1 MEKNQSANDFTPFSS
16 NVQIGDLI
24 LQFHCS
30 TIYLNMGLRNFLSIV
45 FKFLPPFFIWEE
57 GSLLFC
63 AFSAI
68 KE

>member
-1 MEKNQSANDFTPFSS
+1 MEKNQSANAFTPFRS
-16 NVQIGDLI
+16 NVQIEDLI

-30 TIYLNMGLRNFLSIV
+30 MIYLNFGLRTFLSIV

-63 AFSAI
+63 TFSVI